1 MSIRRGTTPTLTLY
15 VEDVDLSNLKDI
27 VVSLRQGDTLI
38 SKHKEDQDVTVSSD
52 HVSVNLNQTETL
64 KFNPYDIVE
73 VQIKGQDESGQ
84 VFATDILRVSV
95 SDILDESVM
104 A

>member
-1 MSIRRGTTPTLTLY
+1 MSIRRGTTSTLTLY

-27 VVSLRQGDTLI
+27 VVSLRRGDTLI
-38 SKHKEDQDVTVSSD
+38 SKHKEDQGVTVSSD
-52 HVSVNLNQTETL
+52 HVNVNLEQTETL

-73 VQIKGQDESGQ
+73 VQIKGQDEGGQ

-95 SDILDESVM
+95 TDILDESVM
-104 A
+104 V

>member
-15 VEDVDLSNLKDI
+15 VEDVNLQNLKDV

-38 SKHKEDQDVTVSSD
+38 SKHKEDKDVTISSD
-52 HVSVNLNQTETL
+52 HVSVNLDQTETL

-73 VQIKGQDESGQ
+73 VQIKGQDEGGDI
-84 VFATDILRVSV
+84 FATNILRVSV
-95 SDILDESVM
+95 TDILDESVM
-104 A
+104 L